1 MICVLD
7 FDGTLFKNDFFQE
20 TFYGYLIERPLE
32 LIRIYFKSSN
42 FLDFKKELLLN
53 KTVNYDIKYLMN
65 PLVISW
71 LKNNRYRFSKIY
83 IVSATP
89 NFFLINLLKDEI
101 ELDGIFGSVNINLK
115 GIDKLKFIQKLLSN
129 EFAYL
134 GDSSDDLPIFKS
146 AFEAYKVTN
155 KSIINVKSVF

>member
-20 TFYGYLIERPLE
+20 TFYGYLIDRPLE
-32 LIRIYFKSSN
+32 LIMIYFKSTN
-42 FLDFKKELLLN
+42 FLDFKKKLLLN
-53 KTVNYDIKYLMN
+53 KTINYDVKFLMN
-65 PLVISW
+65 PLVLGW
-71 LKNNRYRFSKIY
+71 LNNNRYRFSKIY
-83 IVSATP
+83 LVSATP

-101 ELDGIFGSVNINLK
+101 ELDGIYGSENINLK
-115 GIDKLKFIQKLLSN
+115 GKNKLKFIQNTLSN

-146 AFEAYKVTN
+146 ANEAYKVTN
-155 KSIINVKSVF
+155 KSIINVKSVC